1 MTNHM
6 NLMFAFSFI
15 AMGGLLFGYMIGIN
29 SNILTEGQLLCADDF
44 TGTAGTWTSWGYGQ
58 CWDLSSVTIGLLS
71 SMNLIGAMVSTLI
84 CFRYA
89 DDIGRKLEVQIGAL
103 LYIVG
108 SFIAALSPM
117 LWGVV
122 LGLFVYGLAIG
133 FAMHVAPMY
142 IAEISPADVR
152 GTLVSAKEAIIVF
165 GIFLGFFT
173 GYVFALLSSDGWRL
187 MILVA
192 GLLAAAMFCGVA
204 YVPQSP
210 RYLVLL
216 AARRGNGANE
226 EEEEEEAL
234 AALTFF
240 RGGDS
245 DEAKEELRGL
255 RSDVEMSL
263 RSDKEADGLLQKHGA
278 QKTGA
283 LAAFAYPRPLVV
295 GCGLVIL
302 QQITGQP
309 SVLYYATNVFKS
321 AGFGSSSSQESVLLG
336 LVKLVATLFTVWRV
350 DHYGRRPLLLAGISM
365 MTAAL
370 AVVAAGFSTSYC
382 TTPGLSTTE
391 CSTDDLEIPQVWAM
405 VTVAGLMVYVS
416 GYQVGFGPI
425 SWVIISEIFP
435 LSVRGSALSVA
446 AMANF
451 GFNVAVTFS
460 TVSLMEMFSTTVV
473 FSIFHVLSLVSIWFV
488 WQFVPETRGKTLE
501 EIEAMMKA

>member
-1 MTNHM
+1 M

-15 AMGGLLFGYMIGIN
+15 AIGGLLFGYMIGIN
-29 SNILTEGQLLCADDF
+29 SNVLTEGQLLCADDF

-58 CWDLSSVTIGLLS
+58 CWDLSTVTIGLLS
-71 SMNLIGAMVSTLI
+71 SIGLIGAMFSTLI

-89 DDIGRKLEVQIGAL
+89 DDLGRKLEAQIGAL

-108 SFIAALSPM
+108 SFVAALSPM

-122 LGLFVYGLAIG
+122 LGLFVYGLGIG
-133 FAMHVAPMY
+133 FAMHVAPLY

-165 GIFLGFFT
+165 GMFLGFFS
-173 GYVFALLSSDGWRL
+173 GYVFSLLSSDGWRL
-187 MILVA
+187 MILCAGFVA
-192 GLLAAAMFCGVA
+192 TAMFCGVA
-204 YVPQSP
+204 YIPQSP

-216 AARRGNGANE
+216 AARRDNGAS
-226 EEEEEEAL
+226 EEEEAL

-240 RGGDS
+240 RGGAA

-255 RSDVEMSL
+255 RSDLDISL
-263 RSDKEADGLLQKHGA
+263 RSDKEADGLLQKQGA

-295 GCGLVIL
+295 GCGIVTL

-350 DHYGRRPLLLAGISM
+350 DHYGRRPLLLVGISM

-391 CSTDDLEIPQVWAM
+391 CLTDDLEIPQVWAM

-460 TVSLMEMFSTTVV
+460 TVSLMELFSTTVV
-473 FSIFHVLSLVSIWFV
+473 FSIFFVLSLVSICFV
-488 WQFVPETRGKTLE
+488 WHFVPETRGKTLE